1 MGRTCRRSSYV
12 DVVEPGGLLA
22 QLADDEGLQ
31 EVTQLGHARGI
42 LRREF
47 AGIRRIDSRVQDV
60 DSLAR

>member
-1 MGRTCRRSSYV
+1 V
-12 DVVEPGGLLA
+12 PNWADVVAPGRVLE

-47 AGIRRIDSRVQDV
+47 AGIRRIDARVQDV